1 MCVRSCRLRLL
12 AAVLLSFSC
21 HSDPPIGPSA
31 NGLRREPR
39 PRPAGASTA
48 TPTALPTATATTAP
62 TSTPTPGG
70 TATVAPTARATAT
83 ATATSTAAPTATPTP
98 DDSGGPLQPGPVA
111 AATLRLFSV
120 RYGDTFREP
129 PFDDGNGTQVTYLD
143 EILIFDVTPR
153 NAANKPCEAQG
164 EPEWTIE
171 NNRPNGNANDY
182 LMLMSS
188 SNPFLLRVKAQRK
201 SDGGN
206 KVQVFAKIDGITTSR
221 LFVTIK

>member
-1 MCVRSCRLRLL
+1 MRVRSPRLRLL
-12 AAVLLSFSC
+12 IAVLLSFSC

-48 TPTALPTATATTAP
+48 APTASPTSTATAAP
-62 TSTPTPGG
+62 TATPTPGS
-70 TATVAPTARATAT
+70 TATAAPTARATAT
-83 ATATSTAAPTATPTP
+83 ATATAAPTATPTP

-111 AATLRLFSV
+111 SATLRLFSV

-182 LMLMSS
+182 LMQMGS

-206 KVQVFAKIDGITTSR
+206 KVQIFAKIDGITTNR
-221 LFVTIK
+221 LFVSIK